1 MGDPVITNN
10 QKSSLVINDPTYVDE
25 IFTGGADTLLANTIL
40 ARDTGT
46 LLLVLFVKGGSTTG
60 NGIPCCILPT
70 ATVIGATDQNVRVL
84 QSGVVREDQLVIDAD
99 GDSSNV
105 DGAVRDQL
113 RQLAIIVK
121 PVQELNILDNQ

>member
-1 MGDPVITNN
+1 MGDPVITNV
-10 QKSSLVINDPTYVDE
+10 QKSSLVIDDPTYVDE
-25 IFTGGADTLLANTIL
+25 LFTGGADVLLANTIL
-40 ARDTGT
+40 ARSTATDK
-46 LLLVLFVKGGSTTG
+46 LVLFVKGGSTAG

-70 ATVIGATDQNVRVL
+70 ATTIGTPDQNVRVL

-105 DGAVRDQL
+105 DGAVRDGL
-113 RQLAIIVK
+113 RDKSIIVK